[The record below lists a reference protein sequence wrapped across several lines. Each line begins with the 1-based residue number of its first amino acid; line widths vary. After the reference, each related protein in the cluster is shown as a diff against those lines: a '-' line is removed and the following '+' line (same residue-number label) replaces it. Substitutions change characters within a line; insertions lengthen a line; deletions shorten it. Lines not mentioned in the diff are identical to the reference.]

1 MRWFKPAL
9 RNSISALIGS
19 EVRSRSPES
28 LEPVRQAMLEALGEE
43 GSKLSPG
50 LKHRL
55 SYLPDA
61 HALWFARSEMVSVLS
76 SMHGE
81 ARAVDMVQALSPA
94 FAGLLPKSL
103 LESATR
109 APR

>member
-1 MRWFKPAL
+1 MRWFNPAL
-9 RNSISALIGS
+9 RNSISALLGS
-19 EVRSRSPES
+19 EVRSNSPES
-28 LEPVRQAMLEALGEE
+28 LEPVRQAMLNALGDE

-61 HALWFARSEMVSVLS
+61 HALWFARSEMVAVLS
-76 SMHGE
+76 RLHGE
-81 ARAVDMVQALSPA
+81 ARAVDTVRSLSPA
-94 FAGLLPKSL
+94 FDGLLPKSL
-103 LESATR
+103 ITTASR